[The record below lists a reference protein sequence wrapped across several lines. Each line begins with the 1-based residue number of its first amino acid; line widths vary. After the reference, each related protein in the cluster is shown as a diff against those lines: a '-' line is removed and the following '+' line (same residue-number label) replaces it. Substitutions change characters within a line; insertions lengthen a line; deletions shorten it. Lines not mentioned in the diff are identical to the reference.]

1 MKNRVAMVFG
11 ATGLIGS
18 EVVRLLLASEAYDE
32 VHAVVRKDPEIE
44 DDKLRLHLT
53 DFSDLSSLQLPMNV
67 TDVFCCLGTTLK
79 KAGSKEAF
87 YAIDFQLA
95 YDLTRLAREA
105 GAEQFL
111 MVSSIGAA
119 VGSSN
124 SYLKVKG
131 ELEEAVRTLAFP
143 STKVFRPS
151 LLLGERQEQR
161 FAEGLAASVLPHLSF
176 LFKGPLRKYRP
187 IEGAAVARA
196 LVAAALEGGNGFSI
210 LQGDEIAAKAG

>member
-1 MKNRVAMVFG
+1 MKNRVALVFG

-18 EVVRLLLASEAYDE
+18 EVVRLLLASEAYGE
-32 VHAVVRKDPEIE
+32 VHAVVRKELGVE
-44 DDKLRLHLT
+44 DDKLHVHLT
-53 DFSDLSSLQLPMNV
+53 DFSDLSSLELPENA
-67 TDVFCCLGTTLK
+67 TDVFCCLGTTQK

-95 YDLTRLAREA
+95 FGLAQLAREA

-119 VGSSN
+119 AGSSN
-124 SYLKVKG
+124 YYLKVKG
-131 ELEEAVRTLAFP
+131 ELEEAVRGLSYPCTR
-143 STKVFRPS
+143 VFRPS

-161 FAEGLAASVLPHLSF
+161 FAEGLAGSVLPYLSF

-187 IEGAAVARA
+187 IEGAAVARS
-196 LVAAALEGGNGFSI
+196 LVAAALEGGRGFNV
-210 LQGDEIAAKAG
+210 LEGDEIAKRAG

>member
-1 MKNRVAMVFG
+1 MKNRVALVFG

-18 EVVRLLLASEAYDE
+18 EVVRLLLANQEYGE
-32 VHAVVRKDPEIE
+32 VHALVRKDPGIE
-44 DDKLRLHLT
+44 NDKLHVHRT
-53 DFSDLSSLQLPMNV
+53 DFSDLSAVELPSGV
-67 TDVFCCLGTTLK
+67 TDVFCCLGTTQK

-95 YDLTRLAREA
+95 YDLARLAREA

-119 VGSSN
+119 AGSSN
-124 SYLKVKG
+124 YYLKVKG
-131 ELEEAVRTLAFP
+131 QLEEAVRSLSFP
-143 STKVFRPS
+143 CTKVFRPS

-161 FAEGLAASVLPHLSF
+161 FAEGLAGSVLPYLSF
-176 LFKGPLRKYRP
+176 LFQGPLRKYHP

-196 LVAAALEGGNGFSI
+196 LVACALEGGNGFRV
-210 LQGDEIAAKAG
+210 LEGDEIAKRAG